1 MRPVPLPT
9 RLGGYL
15 APSLGLCC
23 SKKNCHCLSTSW
35 WILGELSQ
43 VVGIL
48 VGMEFTVS
56 AGAETAINNGSFGNG
71 PEIAL
76 RVSRVDVGELSLDD
90 LDDHIEQLGRT
101 RSQIEGLLAEAL
113 AERAGR
119 STCRET
125 AAVLRERVLES
136 AGKASGDVKLAVSL
150 AGSFPTT
157 LEALASGEI
166 NAGQARVIERVAGKP
181 DYRSEE
187 AILACTKEA
196 PADLLSR
203 YALRR
208 EPIQERDYSKYEQ
221 QRQDRRAHISQE
233 PDGSWKLFAHFDYM
247 AGRRFSMALAKM
259 AEAFRREE
267 KPDSKIT
274 YLQRNAD
281 ALVQLVTRDG
291 PQRAAPASLLIISDY
306 DPATGEFG
314 QPRLDD
320 GQPVPPEELV
330 RFIDDADVYTA
341 FADADGQPLWLGRS
355 KRSASFAQR
364 IVLAA
369 RDGGC
374 IGCKAPSERC
384 EAHHIKHW
392 LDDGPTDIDNLAQLC
407 PDCHHL
413 VHDCNWQVYR
423 DYRGRYRINAPPD
436 PFPDIGTSTYQLA
449 QHSPVLRN

>member
-1 MRPVPLPT
+1 
-9 RLGGYL
+9 
-15 APSLGLCC
+15 
-23 SKKNCHCLSTSW
+23 
-35 WILGELSQ
+35 
-43 VVGIL
+43 
-48 VGMEFTVS
+48 MEFTRS
-56 AGAETAINNGSFGNG
+56 AGCETATASDCSGVG
-71 PEIAL
+71 PEVVV
-76 RVSRVDVGELSLDD
+76 RVFRADVGVMLVEELDD
-90 LDDHIEQLGRT
+90 RIEELGRA

-113 AERAGR
+113 AERAR
-119 STCRET
+119 QSTRR
-125 AAVLRERVLES
+125 AAASVLRERVLES

-150 AGSFPTT
+150 AESFPST

-208 EPIQERDYSKYEQ
+208 EPVEERGYSKYQQ
-221 QRQDRRAHISQE
+221 QRQDRRASITQE
-233 PDGSWKLFAHFDYM
+233 PDGSWKLFAHLDYM
-247 AGRRFSMALAKM
+247 AGKRVSLAWATM

-267 KPDSKIT
+267 SENSEKSKIT

-281 ALVQLVTRDG
+281 ALVQLITRDG
-291 PQRAAPASLLIISDY
+291 PQRATPASLLMITEY
-306 DPATGEFG
+306 DADTGELSH
-314 QPRLDD
+314 PRLDD
-320 GQPVPPEELV
+320 GQPVPPELLEQLL
-330 RFIDDADVYTA
+330 DNSDVYTA
-341 FADADGQPLWLGRS
+341 FADAEGQPLWLGRS
-355 KRSASFAQR
+355 KRSASLAQR

-374 IGCKAPSERC
+374 IGCISPSERC
-384 EAHHIKHW
+384 EAHHIQHW

-413 VHDCNWQVYR
+413 VHDCNWQVCR
-423 DYRGRYRINAPPD
+423 NHRSHYRISAPPD
-436 PFPDIGTSTYQLA
+436 PFPDHGTSTYHLA

>member
-1 MRPVPLPT
+1 M
-9 RLGGYL
+9 
-15 APSLGLCC
+15 
-23 SKKNCHCLSTSW
+23 
-35 WILGELSQ
+35 
-43 VVGIL
+43 
-48 VGMEFTVS
+48 GMEFIGS
-56 AGAETAINNGSFGNG
+56 ASAEAVTT
-71 PEIAL
+71 E
-76 RVSRVDVGELSLDD
+76 RVSGMEPEVALCVFREDVGELSIEELDD
-90 LDDHIEQLGRT
+90 RIEGLGRA

-136 AGKASGDVKLAVSL
+136 AGRASSDVKLAVSL
-150 AGSFPTT
+150 AENFPAT
-157 LEALASGEI
+157 LDALTAGEVNSGH
-166 NAGQARVIERVAGKP
+166 ARVIDRLAGKP

-187 AILACTKEA
+187 VILNDAKA
-196 PADLLSR
+196 VPADLLSR

-208 EPIQERDYSKYEQ
+208 ERIEERDYTKYQQ
-221 QRQDRRAHISQE
+221 QREDRRAHISQE
-233 PDGSWKLFAHFDYM
+233 PDGSWKLYAHLDYM
-247 AGRRFSMALAKM
+247 AGRRVSMGLARM

-281 ALVQLVTRDG
+281 ALVQLITRDG
-291 PQRAAPASLLIISDY
+291 LQRAVPASMLIIADY
-306 DPATGEFG
+306 DIASGKLG
-314 QPRLDD
+314 APRLDD
-320 GQPVPPEELV
+320 GQPVPPELLDQ
-330 RFIDDADVYTA
+330 FLANADVYTA

-355 KRSASFAQR
+355 KRSASLAQR
-364 IVLAA
+364 LLLAA

-384 EAHHIKHW
+384 EAHHIQHW

-423 DYRGRYRINAPPD
+423 DHRGRYRINAPPD
-436 PFPDIGTSTYQLA
+436 PFPDSGTTTYQLA

>member
-1 MRPVPLPT
+1 
-9 RLGGYL
+9 
-15 APSLGLCC
+15 
-23 SKKNCHCLSTSW
+23 
-35 WILGELSQ
+35 
-43 VVGIL
+43 
-48 VGMEFTVS
+48 MEFTGS
-56 AGAETAINNGSFGNG
+56 ASAEATIEREPAGGE
-71 PEIAL
+71 PEVAL
-76 RVSRVDVGELSLDD
+76 RVLRVDVGELDHSQLDD
-90 LDDHIEQLGRT
+90 RIGELGRA

-113 AERAGR
+113 AERAR
-119 STCRET
+119 QSTRRAA

-136 AGKASGDVKLAVSL
+136 AGRASSEVKLAVSL
-150 AGSFPTT
+150 AENFPTT
-157 LEALASGEI
+157 LEALAAGEI
-166 NAGQARVIERVAGKP
+166 NSGHARVIDRVAGKP
-181 DYRSEE
+181 DYWTEE
-187 AILACTKEA
+187 VILNEA
-196 PADLLSR
+196 KAVPADLLSR

-208 EPIQERDYSKYEQ
+208 ERIEVRDYTKYQQ
-221 QRQDRRAHISQE
+221 QRQDRQVSVTQE
-233 PDGSWKLFAHFDYM
+233 PDGSWKLYGHFDYM

-281 ALVQLVTRDG
+281 ALLQLVTRDG
-291 PQRAAPASLLIISDY
+291 PQRAAPASLLIISEY

-341 FADADGQPLWLGRS
+341 FADAEGQPLWLGRS
-355 KRSASFAQR
+355 QRSASLAQR

-374 IGCKAPSERC
+374 IGCKSPSERC
-384 EAHHIKHW
+384 EAHHIQHW
-392 LDDGPTDIDNLAQLC
+392 TDDGPTNVDNLVQLC

-423 DYRGRYRINAPPD
+423 DPGSRHRIKAPPD
-436 PFPDIGTSTYQLA
+436 PFPVTGVSTHRPA
-449 QHSPVLRN
+449 QITPVLRN